1 MSAYLH
7 ALDPSAP
14 LPDSV
19 SPSQPS
25 TYNTDQ
31 TASQLTNSILTNAQA
46 IIQRA
51 EAEDRDPEAELQD
64 MVGRIVL
71 RGVVTGANWT
81 QDDIV
86 EMGPSEGF
94 QQRNREHGDDD
105 EHGSTKRPRFDDA
118 GR

>member
-1 MSAYLH
+1 
-7 ALDPSAP
+7 
-14 LPDSV
+14 
-19 SPSQPS
+19 
-25 TYNTDQ
+25 
-31 TASQLTNSILTNAQA
+31 
-46 IIQRA
+46 
-51 EAEDRDPEAELQD
+51 